1 MVVGSRGLSH
11 FCSTRES
18 TPKYMGLVFGRRLLY
33 HTRGIHFPP
42 RSPGFAG
49 SVDSRKLSG
58 GRKAPKR
65 AEDCPD
71 LGAANE
77 GNGSGTCRVSRG
89 LQNSFEQ
96 YDNSKG
102 FPINYNPY
110 KNSIGFP
117 TNYYTAV
124 QPREIA
130 PNKKKSRRSNNNQ
143 VLYGHRLR

>member
-1 MVVGSRGLSH
+1 
-11 FCSTRES
+11 
-18 TPKYMGLVFGRRLLY
+18 MGLVFGRRLLY

-89 LQNSFEQ
+89 LQNNTTIPRVFRLITTPTKIPMVFRLIITRQ
-96 YDNSKG
+96 YSLGKL
-102 FPINYNPY
+102 PQ
-110 KNSIGFP
+110 
-117 TNYYTAV
+117 V
-124 QPREIA
+124 
-130 PNKKKSRRSNNNQ
+130 KKSPEEATTTRF
-143 VLYGHRLR
+143 YMDIG